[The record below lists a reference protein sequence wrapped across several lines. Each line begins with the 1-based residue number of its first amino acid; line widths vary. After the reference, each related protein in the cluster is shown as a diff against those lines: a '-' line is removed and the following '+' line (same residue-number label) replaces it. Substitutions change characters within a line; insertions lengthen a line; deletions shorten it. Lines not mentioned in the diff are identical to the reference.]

1 MQKKGWDLVD
11 LVDQVTTG
19 QQVGTQLFVALSATM
34 LRYNMFSVYSV
45 YCIACQECYS
55 IIASL
60 FAHVL
65 TRKIEARVDKW
76 MDGWIDNLV
85 PLRFNIP

>member
-11 LVDQVTTG
+11 LVDQVDQVTTG

-65 TRKIEARVDKW
+65 TRKNRSKGGQMDGW
-76 MDGWIDNLV
+76 MDGWMDG
-85 PLRFNIP
+85 